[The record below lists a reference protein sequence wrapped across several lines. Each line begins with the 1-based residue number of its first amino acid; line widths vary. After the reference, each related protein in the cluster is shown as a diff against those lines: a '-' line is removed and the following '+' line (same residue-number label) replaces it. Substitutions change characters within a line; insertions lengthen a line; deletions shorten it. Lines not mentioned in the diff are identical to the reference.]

1 VNLPFDTQRA
11 PKVLFRVGRKPEVW
25 TWTDPAYIGEGRW
38 DDPEGSYRVLY
49 SSHSA
54 FGAYLET
61 LAHLRPNPELRA
73 ELDAIKKNASG
84 LRATVLAGP
93 LPRNWRARHI
103 LGQGTPD
110 GVKDPLVA
118 VGKATSLAVLR
129 DALGPVAWRLGIKE
143 IDAGVIRV
151 DFSAEFRRFT
161 QAISR
166 FIYNQTQANGA
177 SYSGIFYL
185 GQHGDEVENYA
196 IFERDGASPVT
207 HLKRSQIDLDDEDF
221 LRACRLLGIEPS

>member
-1 VNLPFDTQRA
+1 MTQKGLIGFSTRA
-11 PKVLFRVGRKPEVW
+11 IAL
-25 TWTDPAYIGEGRW
+25 
-38 DDPEGSYRVLY
+38 
-49 SSHSA
+49 SA
-54 FGAYLET
+54 HTFET

-73 ELDAIKKNASG
+73 ELGAIKKNASG

-118 VGKATSLAVLR
+118 VGKATSLASLR
-129 DALGPVAWRLGIKE
+129 TALDSVAQKLGVKA

-151 DFSAEFRRFT
+151 DFSDEFRRFT

-166 FIYNQTQANGA
+166 FLYNQTQADGA
-177 SYSGIFYL
+177 PYSGIFYL

-221 LRACRLLGIEPS
+221 LRACRVLGIEPS